1 MPNNRLRETFLSTS
15 SSPTVTGSHL
25 LAQALQLEGIRNI
38 FMLVG
43 DHILP
48 ALDVMS
54 DYDFRFIDTRHEQA
68 AMHMADA
75 WARITG
81 QPGVTMVT
89 TPGFANVIPS
99 LAYAMSSESP
109 VLSISGSAELA
120 NIDRGIMQELDQ
132 INMAKPVTKGAWLVR
147 DARRIPEYVALAL
160 RTAYTGR
167 WGPVHLTIPIDIQE
181 QVVDNSGIP
190 LYTPQQSRGR
200 APVAADPAQIVEAIG
215 LLRQAKKPVIIAS
228 NPAAYDDGST
238 AALERFLETTRVPL
252 MNDESARGIVS
263 DDHPYCMG
271 FFDLSQ
277 NQAANLIKEA
287 DLVLI
292 LGKKLDFSVNYGQ
305 PPLLPADAKLIQVD
319 PSPAEL
325 GRNRGVD
332 IAMLGDIRVIVEQ
345 LADEAAKHTWTDL
358 PWLDALRAKRAAQKE
373 WFESYAT
380 MDTPIHP
387 MLVHK
392 TLEGFLKPE
401 DTIVFDGGDYGHFGR
416 GFHQARS
423 PRSWFYLPNLGMLG
437 SALPTAMAA
446 KLARPHTRVVAVSG
460 DGAFGFNGMELDTAV
475 RHGLDVVTVV
485 GNDAGWGIDKNIQ
498 EQFYGRTVAADLSPL
513 RYDIVAQGLGAH
525 GEYVEKAEELS
536 PALERAF
543 DAGKAALV
551 NVRIKNVMS
560 LRAQA
565 AVAKRKSGGSS
576 Y

>member
-1 MPNNRLRETFLSTS
+1 VSTLS
-15 SSPTVTGSHL
+15 SSAHVTGSHL
-25 LAQALQLEGIRNI
+25 LARSLQLEGIQNI
-38 FMLVG
+38 FTLVG

-54 DYDFRFIDTRHEQA
+54 DYEFRFIDTRHEQA

-160 RTAYTGR
+160 RTAYSER

-181 QVVDNSGIP
+181 QIVDDSSIP
-190 LYTPQQSRGR
+190 FYIPQQYRGR
-200 APVAADPAQIVEAIG
+200 APVAAPGEQIQQAVQ
-215 LLRQAKKPVIIAS
+215 LLKNSEKPIVIAS
-228 NPAAYDDGST
+228 NPAAYHLGST
-238 AALERFLETTRVPL
+238 VALERLLETTHVPL
-252 MNDESARGIVS
+252 MTDESARGIVS

-305 PPLLPADAKLIQVD
+305 PPLLPADAKLIQID

-332 IAMLGDIRVIVEQ
+332 IAMLGDINIVVEQ
-345 LADEAAKHTWTDL
+345 LADEAAKYTWPSL
-358 PWLDALRAKRAAQKE
+358 PWVDTLRARKAAQQE
-373 WFESYAT
+373 WFEGLAVAE
-380 MDTPIHP
+380 TPMHP
-387 MLVHK
+387 MFVHK

-416 GFHQARS
+416 GFHQART

-437 SALPTAMAA
+437 TALPTAMAA
-446 KLARPHTRVVAVSG
+446 KLAKPSTRVVAVSG
-460 DGAFGFNGMELDTAV
+460 DGAFGFNGMEIDTAA
-475 RHGLDVVTVV
+475 RHGLNVVTVV
-485 GNDAGWGIDKNIQ
+485 GNDAAWSIDKNIQ
-498 EQFYGRTVAADLSPL
+498 EQFYGRTVVADLAPI
-513 RYDIVAQGLGAH
+513 RYDVMAEGLGGH
-525 GEYVEKAEELS
+525 GEHVEKAEDLS

-543 DAGKAALV
+543 KVNKPAVV
-551 NVRIKNVMS
+551 NVRIRNAMS

-565 AVAKRKSGGSS
+565 AVAKRKAGGSS